1 MTESGALICEA
12 FIVVTILICEST
24 ASPKRGGSIRVHGFR
39 SCREADGAGALLVE
53 QACKRDE
60 RGSFVLPLDGKKAP
74 SHTQAHAI
82 TANGPRCKATRR
94 AGQTSGCT
102 HLPLKVSAG
111 VVGQAAK
118 QPQNVDSSIIAVGP
132 RTIPLAIKLDVIIP
146 PKQSWRV
153 VHEKI
158 AVCALIAFIPIGVA
172 IRTLPG
178 FFKEFIAPLARWARL
193 SFYPKLIPQHVGA
206 LLITWMILLTLLYS
220 PHPMEEMRLIFPQ
233 PFARLRAQI

>member
-53 QACKRDE
+53 QA
-60 RGSFVLPLDGKKAP
+60 
-74 SHTQAHAI
+74 
-82 TANGPRCKATRR
+82 
-94 AGQTSGCT
+94 SGCT